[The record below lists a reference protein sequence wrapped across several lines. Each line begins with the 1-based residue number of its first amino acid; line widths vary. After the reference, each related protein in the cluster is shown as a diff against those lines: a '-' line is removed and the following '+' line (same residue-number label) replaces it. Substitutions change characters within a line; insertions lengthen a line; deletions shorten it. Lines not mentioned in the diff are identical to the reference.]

1 MIIKWILL
9 FPKKLSKRINLELN
23 TKDKNKFNYI
33 KQLKNLYINS
43 NVSIFGMYLEQ
54 KHSG

>member
-43 NVSIFGMYLEQ
+43 KVSIFGMYLEQ